1 MIFETWKKFFTQS
14 QFFRTSQ
21 LTAHCYIIVS
31 IDRMKGIRSNRQQ
44 AKRFREL
51 PFEKGL
57 RMLAFSIRRIYITI
71 NGLSRCIV
79 PSPSLPLHLHRT
91 ESMID
96 STTAGKKLCARHT
109 PGEISLRDESRN
121 ARFQYKMDY
130 PSPLEQKRRV
140 EEHLLTIWRKEL
152 KFRNLFWITRR
163 NGFEFLV
170 TRYSKKI
177 NVS

>member
-14 QFFRTSQ
+14 QFFRTRTSQ
-21 LTAHCYIIVS
+21 LTAHCC
-31 IDRMKGIRSNRQQ
+31 IDRGLKGIRSNRQQ

-79 PSPSLPLHLHRT
+79 PSPSSPSIYIEPNR
-91 ESMID
+91 SSIRRRR
-96 STTAGKKLCARHT
+96 GKNCVHDT
-109 PGEISLRDESRN
+109 
-121 ARFQYKMDY
+121 
-130 PSPLEQKRRV
+130 PLEKYLSETSPGTLVSNTKWITPPLSNRRE

-152 KFRNLFWITRR
+152 KFKNLEIF
-163 NGFEFLV
+163 FE
-170 TRYSKKI
+170 TNYTKK
-177 NVS
+177 

>member
-1 MIFETWKKFFTQS
+1 MKKIFYT
-14 QFFRTSQ
+14 
-21 LTAHCYIIVS
+21 VS
-31 IDRMKGIRSNRQQ
+31 IFSYTNIAINRALYHCIDRSNERNSVESTTSEKISR
-44 AKRFREL
+44 ASLREGVENAGFFHPSYL
-51 PFEKGL
+51 YHDQRVVAVHCTVPLSSPSIYIEPN
-57 RMLAFSIRRIYITI
+57 RWSIRRRRGKNCVHDTPLEKY
-71 NGLSRCIV
+71 LS
-79 PSPSLPLHLHRT
+79 
-91 ESMID
+91 
-96 STTAGKKLCARHT
+96 
-109 PGEISLRDESRN
+109 ESRN

>member
-14 QFFRTSQ
+14 QFFRTRTSQ
-21 LTAHCYIIVS
+21 LTAHCIIVS

-91 ESMID
+91 ESIID

-152 KFRNLFWITRR
+152 KFKNLEIF
-163 NGFEFLV
+163 FE
-170 TRYSKKI
+170 TNYTKK
-177 NVS
+177 

>member
-14 QFFRTSQ
+14 QFFRTRTSQ
-21 LTAHCYIIVS
+21 LTAHCIIVS

-79 PSPSLPLHLHRT
+79 PSPSSPSIYIEPNRWSIRRRRGKNCVHDTPLEKYL
-91 ESMID
+91 S
-96 STTAGKKLCARHT
+96 
-109 PGEISLRDESRN
+109 ESRN

>member
-14 QFFRTSQ
+14 QFFRTRTSQ
-21 LTAHCYIIVS
+21 LTAHCC
-31 IDRMKGIRSNRQQ
+31 IDRGLKGIRSNRQQ
-44 AKRFREL
+44 TKRFREL

-91 ESMID
+91 ESIID

-109 PGEISLRDESRN
+109 PGEISLRVPERSFPIQNGLPLPSRT
-121 ARFQYKMDY
+121 
-130 PSPLEQKRRV
+130 EEKRN
-140 EEHLLTIWRKEL
+140 IC
-152 KFRNLFWITRR
+152 
-163 NGFEFLV
+163 
-170 TRYSKKI
+170 
-177 NVS
+177 

>member
-96 STTAGKKLCARHT
+96 STTAGKKLCARYT
-109 PGEISLRDESRN
+109 PGEISLRVPERSFPIQNGLPLPSRT
-121 ARFQYKMDY
+121 
-130 PSPLEQKRRV
+130 
-140 EEHLLTIWRKEL
+140 EEKGRGTSVNDLKE
-152 KFRNLFWITRR
+152 RI
-163 NGFEFLV
+163 
-170 TRYSKKI
+170 KI
-177 NVS
+177 

>member
-14 QFFRTSQ
+14 QFFRTRTSQ
-21 LTAHCYIIVS
+21 LTAHCC
-31 IDRMKGIRSNRQQ
+31 IDRGLKGIRSNRQQ
-44 AKRFREL
+44 TKRFREL

-91 ESMID
+91 ESIID

-152 KFRNLFWITRR
+152 KFKNLEIF
-163 NGFEFLV
+163 FE
-170 TRYSKKI
+170 TNYTKK
-177 NVS
+177 